1 MSHNRSWKV
10 GVVKACND
18 WLLEWTKSQ
27 IAPMWCSLVES
38 KIQPRLI
45 VQGRLTSRNFQSSW
59 PIKKTT
65 DMAPNFPF
73 RYVIMR
79 SAAPFN
85 PMNRG
90 FNVMILNNGEFNGWR
105 DKTALRIDCG
115 RRLKWVFHASRVRA
129 MRSFSC
135 LGELSL
141 SPFLSSPIL
150 RNRNTSPRTVYY
162 RSWRKLLKTTSLY
175 LPAQH

>member
-1 MSHNRSWKV
+1 MDQIPNCTNVVFSGWVKV
-10 GVVKACND
+10 R
-18 WLLEWTKSQ
+18 
-27 IAPMWCSLVES
+27 
-38 KIQPRLI
+38 PRLI
-45 VQGRLTSRNFQSSW
+45 LEGRLTSRNFQSSW
-59 PIKKTT
+59 PIKNPT

-79 SAAPFN
+79 SAASFN

-90 FNVMILNNGEFNGWR
+90 FQRYDTKQRGIQWVKR
-105 DKTALRIDCG
+105 KDCVTH
-115 RRLKWVFHASRVRA
+115 RLWPPFEAGHASRVRA
-129 MRSFSC
+129 MRSFWC

-141 SPFLSSPIL
+141 FPFLSSPIL

-162 RSWRKLLKTTSLY
+162 RSWRKLLKTTSPY

>member
-1 MSHNRSWKV
+1 MIDCWNGRNPKLHQCDVLW
-10 GVVKACND
+10 
-18 WLLEWTKSQ
+18 WSQ
-27 IAPMWCSLVES
+27 GPAATTSPRQANKQEFSIFLTNK
-38 KIQPRLI
+38 KIQQIWPRISHLDTPSW
-45 VQGRLTSRNFQSSW
+45 GLLHRLTLW
-59 PIKKTT
+59 TG
-65 DMAPNFPF
+65 
-73 RYVIMR
+73 
-79 SAAPFN
+79 
-85 PMNRG
+85 G

-105 DKTALRIDCG
+105 EKTALRIDCG